1 MSYLFFI
8 ANKRL
13 TVLHRRS
20 HNFDVRVSPEY
31 REVIMRSELDAN
43 LKEAIKSQ
51 EKQRVATLR
60 LINAAIKD
68 RDIAVR
74 SEENTEGVSDAEI
87 ILILSNMV
95 KQRKQSIIQYEEG
108 GRVELAEREREEIKI
123 IQEFLPNQLTD
134 EEIHKE
140 ITKIIDAHEQLTIK
154 DMGKIMGELKEKFSG
169 RMDFGK
175 ASGIVKALLK

>member
-1 MSYLFFI
+1 
-8 ANKRL
+8 
-13 TVLHRRS
+13 
-20 HNFDVRVSPEY
+20 
-31 REVIMRSELDAN
+31 MRSELDAN

-60 LINAAIKD
+60 PINAAIKD

-134 EEIHKE
+134 EEIHTE
-140 ITKIIDAHEQLTIK
+140 VSKIIDAHDQLTIK
-154 DMGKIMGELKEKFSG
+154 DMGKLMGQLKKEFSG

-175 ASGIVKALLK
+175 ASEIVKALLK

>member
-1 MSYLFFI
+1 
-8 ANKRL
+8 
-13 TVLHRRS
+13 
-20 HNFDVRVSPEY
+20 
-31 REVIMRSELDAN
+31 MRSLLDTN

-51 EKQRVATLR
+51 EKQRLGTLR

-74 SEENTEGVSDAEI
+74 SEENTEGVSDSEI

-108 GRVELAEREREEIKI
+108 GRIELAEREREEIKI
-123 IQEFLPNQLTD
+123 IEEFLPNQLS
-134 EEIHKE
+134 EKE
-140 ITKIIDAHEQLTIK
+140 IRDEILKIIESKDQLSIK
-154 DMGKIMGELKEKFSG
+154 DMGKIMGELKTNFSG

-175 ASGIVKALLK
+175 ASEIVKALLK

>member
-1 MSYLFFI
+1 
-8 ANKRL
+8 
-13 TVLHRRS
+13 
-20 HNFDVRVSPEY
+20 
-31 REVIMRSELDAN
+31 MRSELDAN

-51 EKQRVATLR
+51 DKQRVATLR

-123 IQEFLPNQLTD
+123 IQEFLPNQLSD

-140 ITKIIDAHEQLTIK
+140 ISKIIDAHEQLTIK
-154 DMGKIMGELKEKFSG
+154 DMGKIMGQLKEKFSG

>member
-1 MSYLFFI
+1 
-8 ANKRL
+8 
-13 TVLHRRS
+13 
-20 HNFDVRVSPEY
+20 
-31 REVIMRSELDAN
+31 MRSELDAN

-134 EEIHKE
+134 EEIHTE
-140 ITKIIDAHEQLTIK
+140 ISKIIDAHEQLTIK
-154 DMGKIMGELKEKFSG
+154 DMGKIMGELKVKFSG

-175 ASGIVKALLK
+175 ASGVVKALLK

>member
-1 MSYLFFI
+1 
-8 ANKRL
+8 
-13 TVLHRRS
+13 
-20 HNFDVRVSPEY
+20 
-31 REVIMRSELDAN
+31 MRSELDAN

-134 EEIHKE
+134 EEIHTE
-140 ITKIIDAHEQLTIK
+140 VSKIIDAHEQLTIK
-154 DMGKIMGELKEKFSG
+154 DMGKIMGQLKEKFSG

-175 ASGIVKALLK
+175 ASGVVKALLK

>member
-1 MSYLFFI
+1 
-8 ANKRL
+8 
-13 TVLHRRS
+13 
-20 HNFDVRVSPEY
+20 
-31 REVIMRSELDAN
+31 MRSELDAN

-134 EEIHKE
+134 EEIHIE
-140 ITKIIDAHEQLTIK
+140 VSKIIKANERLTIK

>member
-1 MSYLFFI
+1 
-8 ANKRL
+8 
-13 TVLHRRS
+13 
-20 HNFDVRVSPEY
+20 
-31 REVIMRSELDAN
+31 MRSELDAN

-123 IQEFLPNQLTD
+123 IQEFLPNQLSD
-134 EEIHKE
+134 EEIHIE
-140 ITKIIDAHEQLTIK
+140 VSKIIKANERLTIK

-175 ASGIVKALLK
+175 ASGVVKALLK

>member
-1 MSYLFFI
+1 
-8 ANKRL
+8 
-13 TVLHRRS
+13 
-20 HNFDVRVSPEY
+20 
-31 REVIMRSELDAN
+31 MRSELDAN

-95 KQRKQSIIQYEEG
+95 KQRKQSIILFWKEE
-108 GRVELAEREREEIKI
+108 VTKDNIV
-123 IQEFLPNQLTD
+123 LPVL
-134 EEIHKE
+134 ICP
-140 ITKIIDAHEQLTIK
+140 
-154 DMGKIMGELKEKFSG
+154 
-169 RMDFGK
+169 
-175 ASGIVKALLK
+175 

>member
-1 MSYLFFI
+1 
-8 ANKRL
+8 
-13 TVLHRRS
+13 
-20 HNFDVRVSPEY
+20 
-31 REVIMRSELDAN
+31 MRSELDEN

-74 SEENTEGVSDAEI
+74 SEENTEGVSDDEI

-108 GRVELAEREREEIKI
+108 GRIELAEREREEIKI
-123 IQEFLPNQLTD
+123 IQEFLPNQLTN
-134 EEIHKE
+134 EEIQAE
-140 ITKIIDAHEQLTIK
+140 ISKIIDAEEQLTIK
-154 DMGKIMGELKEKFSG
+154 DMGKIMGELKNKFSG

-175 ASGIVKALLK
+175 ASEIVKALLK

>member
-1 MSYLFFI
+1 
-8 ANKRL
+8 
-13 TVLHRRS
+13 
-20 HNFDVRVSPEY
+20 
-31 REVIMRSELDAN
+31 MRSELDEN

-74 SEENTEGVSDAEI
+74 SEENTEGVSDDEI

-108 GRVELAEREREEIKI
+108 GRIELAEREREEIKI
-123 IQEFLPNQLTD
+123 IQEFLPNQLTN
-134 EEIHKE
+134 EEIQVE
-140 ITKIIDAHEQLTIK
+140 ISKIIDAEDQLSIK
-154 DMGKIMGELKEKFSG
+154 DMGKIMGELKNKFSG

-175 ASGIVKALLK
+175 ASEIVKALLR

>member
-1 MSYLFFI
+1 
-8 ANKRL
+8 
-13 TVLHRRS
+13 
-20 HNFDVRVSPEY
+20 
-31 REVIMRSELDAN
+31 MRSELDAN

-60 LINAAIKD
+60 LINAAVKD

-134 EEIHKE
+134 EEIHTE
-140 ITKIIDAHEQLTIK
+140 VSKIIDAHEQMTIK
-154 DMGKIMGELKEKFSG
+154 DMGKIMGQLKEKFSG

>member
-1 MSYLFFI
+1 
-8 ANKRL
+8 
-13 TVLHRRS
+13 
-20 HNFDVRVSPEY
+20 
-31 REVIMRSELDAN
+31 MRSELDAN

-134 EEIHKE
+134 EEIHTE
-140 ITKIIDAHEQLTIK
+140 VSKIIDAHEQLTIK

>member
-1 MSYLFFI
+1 
-8 ANKRL
+8 
-13 TVLHRRS
+13 
-20 HNFDVRVSPEY
+20 
-31 REVIMRSELDAN
+31 MRSELDAN

-108 GRVELAEREREEIKI
+108 GRVELAEREREEIRI

-134 EEIHKE
+134 EEIHIE
-140 ITKIIDAHEQLTIK
+140 ISKLIDAQEQLTIK
-154 DMGKIMGELKEKFSG
+154 DMGKIMSELKEKFSG

>member
-1 MSYLFFI
+1 
-8 ANKRL
+8 
-13 TVLHRRS
+13 
-20 HNFDVRVSPEY
+20 
-31 REVIMRSELDAN
+31 MRSELDEN

-74 SEENTEGVSDAEI
+74 SEENTEGVSDDEI

-108 GRVELAEREREEIKI
+108 GRIELAEREREEIKI
-123 IQEFLPNQLTD
+123 IQEFLPNQLTND
-134 EEIHKE
+134 EIQAEIS
-140 ITKIIDAHEQLTIK
+140 KIIDAEDQLSIK
-154 DMGKIMGELKEKFSG
+154 DMGKIMGELKNKFSG

-175 ASGIVKALLK
+175 ASEIVKALLK

>member
-1 MSYLFFI
+1 
-8 ANKRL
+8 
-13 TVLHRRS
+13 
-20 HNFDVRVSPEY
+20 
-31 REVIMRSELDAN
+31 MRSELDEN

-74 SEENTEGVSDAEI
+74 SEENTEGVSDDEI

-108 GRVELAEREREEIKI
+108 GRIELAEREREEIKI
-123 IQEFLPNQLTD
+123 IQEFLPNQLTN
-134 EEIHKE
+134 EEIQAE
-140 ITKIIDAHEQLTIK
+140 ISKIIDAEDQLSIK
-154 DMGKIMGELKEKFSG
+154 DMGKIMGELKNKFSG

-175 ASGIVKALLK
+175 ASQIVKALLK

>member
-1 MSYLFFI
+1 
-8 ANKRL
+8 
-13 TVLHRRS
+13 
-20 HNFDVRVSPEY
+20 
-31 REVIMRSELDAN
+31 MRSELDEN

-74 SEENTEGVSDAEI
+74 SEENTEGVSDDEI

-108 GRVELAEREREEIKI
+108 GRIELAEREREEIKI
-123 IQEFLPNQLTD
+123 IQEFLPNQLTN
-134 EEIHKE
+134 EEIQAE
-140 ITKIIDAHEQLTIK
+140 ISKIIDAEDQLSIK
-154 DMGKIMGELKEKFSG
+154 DMGKVMGELKNRFSG

-175 ASGIVKALLK
+175 ASEIVKALLK

>member
-1 MSYLFFI
+1 
-8 ANKRL
+8 
-13 TVLHRRS
+13 
-20 HNFDVRVSPEY
+20 
-31 REVIMRSELDAN
+31 MRSELDAN

-95 KQRKQSIIQYEEG
+95 KQRKQSIVQYEEG
-108 GRVELAEREREEIKI
+108 GRIELAEREREEIKI

-134 EEIHKE
+134 KEIHIE
-140 ITKIIDAHEQLTIK
+140 ISKIIDAHEQLTIK

>member
-1 MSYLFFI
+1 
-8 ANKRL
+8 
-13 TVLHRRS
+13 
-20 HNFDVRVSPEY
+20 
-31 REVIMRSELDAN
+31 MRSELDEN

-74 SEENTEGVSDAEI
+74 SEENTEGVSDSEI
-87 ILILSNMV
+87 VLILSNMV

-108 GRVELAEREREEIKI
+108 GRIELAEREREEIKI
-123 IQEFLPNQLTD
+123 IQEFLPNQLTN
-134 EEIHKE
+134 EEIEFE
-140 ITKIIDAHEQLTIK
+140 ISKIIDAKDQLSIK
-154 DMGKIMGELKEKFSG
+154 DMGKIMGELKNRFSG

-175 ASGIVKALLK
+175 ASEIVKALLK

>member
-1 MSYLFFI
+1 
-8 ANKRL
+8 
-13 TVLHRRS
+13 
-20 HNFDVRVSPEY
+20 
-31 REVIMRSELDAN
+31 MRSELDAN

-108 GRVELAEREREEIKI
+108 GRIELAEREREEIKI

-134 EEIHKE
+134 EEIHIE
-140 ITKIIDAHEQLTIK
+140 ISRLIDAQEQLTIK
-154 DMGKIMGELKEKFSG
+154 DMGKIMGDLKEKFSG

>member
-1 MSYLFFI
+1 
-8 ANKRL
+8 
-13 TVLHRRS
+13 
-20 HNFDVRVSPEY
+20 
-31 REVIMRSELDAN
+31 MRSELDEN

-74 SEENTEGVSDAEI
+74 SEENTEGVSDDEI

-108 GRVELAEREREEIKI
+108 GRIELAEREREEIKI
-123 IQEFLPNQLTD
+123 IQEFLPNQLTND
-134 EEIHKE
+134 EIQAEIS
-140 ITKIIDAHEQLTIK
+140 KIIDAEDQLTIK
-154 DMGKIMGELKEKFSG
+154 DMGKIMGELKNKFSG

-175 ASGIVKALLK
+175 ASEIVKALLK